1 MVTIILSLSYL
12 YFIVKIIK
20 LHWVILVNIEFKDN
34 YIKIGLKISYYRKL
48 KSLTQEPHAE
58 ILDCGVSFI
67 GQIEAPNIYKAIS
80 LDTLFKIARAL
91 EIPPY
96 KLLYFED

>member
-1 MVTIILSLSYL
+1 MVIIILSLSYL
-12 YFIVKIIK
+12 YLSVNTIK
-20 LHWVILVNIEFKDN
+20 LYWVILVKIEFKDN

-48 KSLTQEPHAE
+48 KSLTQEQLAE

-80 LDTLFKIARAL
+80 LDTLFKIAKAL

-96 KLLYFED
+96 KLLYFEE

>member
-1 MVTIILSLSYL
+1 M
-12 YFIVKIIK
+12 
-20 LHWVILVNIEFKDN
+20 NIEFKDN

-48 KSLTQEPHAE
+48 KSLTQEQLAE

-67 GQIEAPNIYKAIS
+67 GQIEAPNIYKGIS

-96 KLLYFED
+96 KLLYFEE